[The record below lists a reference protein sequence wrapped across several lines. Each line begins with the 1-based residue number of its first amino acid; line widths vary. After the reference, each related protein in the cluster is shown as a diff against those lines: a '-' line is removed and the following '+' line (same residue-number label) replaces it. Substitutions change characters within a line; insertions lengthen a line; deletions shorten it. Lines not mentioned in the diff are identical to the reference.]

1 MFGCWGGKGASR
13 LGLEGTVDKSSFRRL
28 CDNLAPSTGKRVT
41 VRRRSKRTVGYD
53 FKFSVPKS
61 VSLLFAMSG
70 DQDILDAFRAAV
82 DESMREME
90 AEMKTRVRKAREDTD
105 RTTGNMVWAEF
116 VHATSWPVDGLC
128 DPQLHAYVFVFN
140 MTWDEEEERWKAG
153 VFRDLKKDAPYF
165 EAAFRV
171 RLTGKLQEL
180 GFGVERNGKD
190 FEIAGIP
197 TDVLK
202 RFSRRTALI
211 ERLAQ
216 ERGITDPRWKAEL
229 GPKTREK
236 KGAACGLET
245 LRKEWKTRLTG
256 QEHQALASVYRR
268 ETPYARQ
275 VNGEG
280 PAVDHA
286 IEYCFV
292 HQAVVPER
300 TLVAEALKHGIGAVT
315 VENVTRELGTRRLI
329 WSNVAGRKMVKLRP
343 Y

>member
-1 MFGCWGGKGASR
+1 MFGSWGGKGASR
-13 LGLEGTVDKSSFRRL
+13 LGLDGIVDRFSFRRL

-41 VRRRSKRTVGYD
+41 VRTRSRRTVGYD

-82 DESMREME
+82 GESMREME

-116 VHATSWPVDGLC
+116 VHTTSCPVDGLC

-153 VFRDLKKDAPYF
+153 VFRDIKKDAPYF

-197 TDVLK
+197 PDVLK
-202 RFSRRTALI
+202 RFSQRTELI

-236 KGAACGLET
+236 KGAACGLDT

-256 QEHQALASVYRR
+256 QERQVLASVYRR
-268 ETPYARQ
+268 ESPYARQ

-286 IEYCFV
+286 IEHCFLRE
-292 HQAVVPER
+292 AVVPER
-300 TLVAEALKHGIGAVT
+300 TLVAEALKRGIGAVT
-315 VENVTRELGTRRLI
+315 VENVTRELGNRPLV
-329 WSNVAGRKMVKLRP
+329 WSDVAGRRMARLRP